1 MKSTGYSKNAFCLI
15 IAFIQITQPQF
26 LQCLLQAKCCTRLS
40 GWSDE
45 WDSSVQFSRSVVSN
59 SLRPHDSQHAK
70 PPCPSPTPGV
80 QSDSRTDQVPV
91 LRHVESSTVVSDWD
105 VLPDLMLKVPEVQA
119 KELWPL
125 ELSPWGK
132 DSTSRWQRES
142 YLVHFF
148 ALSFSS
154 HLLLWSS
161 RTVSIGPRHGLGTA
175 RQGKYANDGDH
186 HQRWSTFSLFPGSGK
201 SKDWDEKKKTMA
213 ASIPTRELDKW

>member
-26 LQCLLQAKCCTRLS
+26 LQCLLQAKCRTRLS

-80 QSDSRTDQVPV
+80 HSDSRSDKVPV

-105 VLPDLMLKVPEVQA
+105 VLPDSMLKVPEVQA

-175 RQGKYANDGDH
+175 RQGKYANDGEDH
-186 HQRWSTFSLFPGSGK
+186 HPRWSTFSLFPGSGK
-201 SKDWDEKKKTMA
+201 SKDWDEKKKPWQPVYQHV
-213 ASIPTRELDKW
+213 I